1 CPPWGSKLLD
11 RNFISLLLFKSPFT
25 IEETIAM
32 NTLNQQY
39 EEKVR
44 PCIDLIDS
52 LRSLG
57 VEKDLALPAIA
68 VIGDQSSGKSSVL
81 EALSGV
87 ALPRGSGIVTR
98 CPLELKM
105 KRKKEGEEWYGKI
118 SYQNHEEEIDDPADV
133 EKKIREA
140 QDEMAGVGV
149 GISDDLISLE
159 IASPE
164 VPDLTLI
171 DLPGIARVA
180 VKGQPENIGDQ
191 IKRLIQK
198 FITKQE
204 TISLVVVPSNVDIAT
219 TEALKMAQEVDPDGE
234 RTLGILTKPDLV
246 DKGTEEA
253 VVDIVHNEVIHLKKG
268 YMIVKCRGQKEIT
281 EKVSLI
287 EAIEREKAFFK
298 EHVHFYTLYNDG
310 HATVPKL
317 AEKLTL
323 ELVHHIERSLP
334 RLEEQIEEKLAQTQA
349 ELERYGTGPPSD
361 AAERLLF
368 LIDKITTFC
377 QDVSNLTTGE
387 ELKFGDK
394 LNVFSMLRNEFGRWN
409 DHLDRSGENCEFN
422 KRIEREVAEHEERYR
437 GRELPGFINYK
448 TFEVMVK
455 EQIKQLEEP
464 AVKKLKDMFIQLA
477 QCSFTGFPNLMKIA
491 KAKIEAIKQEKEST
505 AESMIRVQFKM
516 EMLVYSQDRTYSSSL
531 SERKKEENDEDNS
544 TKSLPMRSIVFITDS
559 HATLQELTLHLKS
572 YYKIASQRLAD
583 QIPLVIRYEM
593 LQESAV
599 QLQREMLQMLQ
610 DKENMDFLLKEDM
623 DIGTKRA
630 ALQSRHKRLMQ
641 ARTYLMEF

>member
-1 CPPWGSKLLD
+1 
-11 RNFISLLLFKSPFT
+11 
-25 IEETIAM
+25 M

-105 KRKKEGEEWYGKI
+105 KRRKEGEEWYGKI
-118 SYQNHEEEIDDPADV
+118 SYQGYEEEIEDPADV
-133 EKKIREA
+133 EKMIREA
-140 QDEMAGVGV
+140 QEKLAGIGV

-159 IASPE
+159 IASPD

-171 DLPGIARVA
+171 DLPGITRVA

-219 TEALKMAQEVDPDGE
+219 TEALKMAQEVDPDGD

-246 DKGTEEA
+246 DKGTEES
-253 VVDIVHNEVIHLKKG
+253 VVEIVRNEVIHLKKG

-281 EKVSLI
+281 ERVSLT
-287 EAIEREKAFFK
+287 EAIEREKAFFSD
-298 EHVHFYTLYNDG
+298 HVHFNTLYNDG
-310 HATVPKL
+310 HACIPKL

-349 ELERYGTGPPSD
+349 ELERYGSGPPAD
-361 AAERLLF
+361 AAERLFF
-368 LIDKITTFC
+368 LIDKVTAFT
-377 QDVSNLTTGE
+377 QDAINLTTGE
-387 ELKFGDK
+387 ELKCGDK
-394 LNVFSMLRNEFGRWN
+394 LNVFSTLRREFGKWN
-409 DHLDRSGENCEFN
+409 AHLDQSGNKFN
-422 KRIEREVAEHEERYR
+422 QKIEKEVEGYEERYR

-455 EQIKQLEEP
+455 QQVKQLEEP
-464 AVKKLKDMFIQLA
+464 AVKKLKDIADAVKKVFIQLA
-477 QCSFTGFPNLMKIA
+477 QSSFIGFPNLIKTA
-491 KAKIEAIKQEKEST
+491 KTKIEAIKQEKEST
-505 AESMIRVQFKM
+505 AESMLRTQFKM
-516 EMLVYSQDRTYSSSL
+516 ELLVYSQDRTYSNSL
-531 SERKKEENDEDNS
+531 SDRKKEEDDEEERPKSS
-544 TKSLPMRSIVFITDS
+544 TFSERSIVYCMDN
-559 HATLQELTLHLKS
+559 HATIQELMLHLQS

-583 QIPLVIRYEM
+583 QIPLVIRYQM

-610 DKENMDFLLKEDM
+610 DKENFEFLLKEDC
-623 DIGTKRA
+623 DIGTQRA
-630 ALQSRHKRLMQ
+630 GLQSRLKRLMK
-641 ARTYLMEF
+641 ARTFLVEF